1 VSGLQIKW
9 KFNMEI
15 APWWGVFF
23 ERMVQLLK
31 RCLRKLIGQSKLT
44 YEELSTS
51 ITEAELI
58 INSRPLTYINADDL
72 DEPLTPSHLI
82 YGRRLMSLPDHFSY
96 SESEDY
102 NPDGS
107 TVLLTKRL
115 MHLNRLLEHF
125 WNRWRREYLVELREC
140 HRRLYKSS
148 SDVIS
153 VGDVVII
160 HDDSPRGFW
169 KLGLVERLIEGRD
182 NEVRGAVVRVKS
194 GQGASSFLK
203 RPIQRL
209 YPLEVCHSES
219 DRTKPEDKDV
229 TAEPSAEETRL
240 GEPADESSTPDGI
253 ERDIPPNQNGRPKRR
268 AALEARDRIMARLM
282 T

>member
-1 VSGLQIKW
+1 
-9 KFNMEI
+9 
-15 APWWGVFF
+15 
-23 ERMVQLLK
+23 
-31 RCLRKLIGQSKLT
+31 
-44 YEELSTS
+44 
-51 ITEAELI
+51 
-58 INSRPLTYINADDL
+58 
-72 DEPLTPSHLI
+72 
-82 YGRRLMSLPDHFSY
+82 MSLPDHFSY